1 MTQDTDHLRITG
13 ENVHL
18 PAAERL
24 SPSLAPCA
32 LPFAVMIQVFVLDH
46 ASVNLTAISIF

>member
-1 MTQDTDHLRITG
+1 MTQDTDLLRITG

-32 LPFAVMIQVFVLDH
+32 LPFPVMVQVFVAD
-46 ASVNLTAISIF
+46 ATATTPL